1 MPVQLW
7 ASHLFRY
14 SPSIS
19 SLHLTPF
26 KAEKAQPSE
35 TSPETREKRMNSTKN
50 LEILDSIAETRA
62 PDSETDLRNIE
73 LAKQLYT
80 LQKNSMKYEMVN
92 ANATHIPTK
101 NLPFKID
108 QKLYN
113 RLKQFGFKIPKVQN
127 KGLNNKR

>member
-1 MPVQLW
+1 MSIVLIPVFPF
-7 ASHLFRY
+7 SSRFR
-14 SPSIS
+14 
-19 SLHLTPF
+19 LTPF
-26 KAEKAQPSE
+26 PAEKATVSE

-50 LEILDSIAETRA
+50 LEILDSIAESRA
-62 PDSETDLRNIE
+62 PDSENDLRNIE

-80 LQKNSMKYEMVN
+80 LQKNSTKYEMVN

-101 NLPFKID
+101 NMPFKID

>member
-1 MPVQLW
+1 MSIVLIPVFPL
-7 ASHLFRY
+7 HL
-14 SPSIS
+14 
-19 SLHLTPF
+19 SLHLTSLP
-26 KAEKAQPSE
+26 AEKAQALD
-35 TSPETREKRMNSTKN
+35 TSPETKEKRMNSTKN

-62 PDSETDLRNIE
+62 PDSESDLRNIE

-80 LQKNSMKYEMVN
+80 LQKNSAKYELVN

-101 NLPFKID
+101 NMPFKID

-127 KGLNNKR
+127 KGLNSKR